1 MSHTQMSVHGSTLAG
16 GTAEASDE
24 EGSSVC
30 EPCQTLLD
38 SVLDGWDDPYSSRS
52 VSMADHCVS
61 DTSPCHIC
69 RLFHAFL
76 SMQSSPRDPLLSLE
90 SKSGH
95 AYQAMMKS
103 EDPISR
109 PTVYLH
115 KSGPSPTIWAWQ
127 PLIEVS
133 QSADGSSYRHQ
144 RTYPQNVDLAMT
156 VQTLKV
162 CEESHGQDCQPRD
175 VSGLL
180 DLRVIDCD
188 TCEVVKA
195 DESCQF
201 VALSYVWGRSEI
213 NATITDATQWEHLP
227 LTIQQ
232 SIKATKQL
240 GYRFLWVD
248 RFVRCGQN
256 LHSI

>member
-1 MSHTQMSVHGSTLAG
+1 MSHTQMSVYGSTLAEG
-16 GTAEASDE
+16 NAEATDE
-24 EGSSVC
+24 EGSTVC

-38 SVLDGWDDPYSSRS
+38 SVLDEWDDPYSSWS
-52 VSMADHCVS
+52 VSLADHCVS

-76 SMQSSPRDPLLSLE
+76 SVQPSPKDPLLSLE
-90 SKSGH
+90 LKSGH
-95 AYQAMMKS
+95 AYQALMKS

-115 KSGPSPTIWAWQ
+115 NSEPGNTIWAWQ
-127 PLIEVS
+127 PLIEIC
-133 QSADGSSYRHQ
+133 QSADVWSHQ
-144 RTYPQNVDLAMT
+144 HHQTYPQNADLAMA

-162 CEESHGQDCQPRD
+162 CKESHGSECQPGD
-175 VSGLL
+175 ISGLFG
-180 DLRVIDCD
+180 LRVIDCD

-195 DESCQF
+195 DGSCRF
-201 VALSYVWGRSEI
+201 VALSYVWGRAEI

-232 SIKATKQL
+232 SIKVTKKL

-248 RFVRCGQN
+248 RFVRCSQN
-256 LHSI
+256 PHSM